1 VSRNALKIA
10 IDGPA
15 ASGKSTTAREVAK
28 RLNVIYIDSGAMY
41 RAVTLKAIRDGIP
54 TTNFEQVVKIA
65 ENLEIRFEQ
74 HDSQTIIFMDNED
87 VSSQIRDPKVNNH
100 INPVAANP
108 KVREIM
114 VRKQQELGKE
124 GGVVMDGRDIGTV
137 VFPDADLK
145 VFMKASAEER
155 AKRRYEELIN
165 KGISISFDDVLQ
177 EVRTRDRADSTR
189 LHGPLKI
196 AEDAI
201 IIDTT
206 ALSIEEQILKIIALV
221 KEIKEKVNLKNTN

>member
-1 VSRNALKIA
+1 VNKNTLKIA

-28 RLNVIYIDSGAMY
+28 RLNLIYIDSGAMY
-41 RAVTLKAIRDGIP
+41 RAVTLKAIREEIP
-54 TTNFEQVVKIA
+54 TTNNQQVAKIA
-65 ENLEIRFEQ
+65 QNLEIKFEQ

-87 VSSQIRDPKVNNH
+87 VSTQIRGPEVDDH

-108 KVREIM
+108 KVRDIL
-114 VRKQQELGKE
+114 VKKQQELGKE

-145 VFMKASAEER
+145 VFMQASAEER
-155 AKRRYEELIN
+155 AKRRYDEF
-165 KGISISFDDVLQ
+165 KRSGVPISFEKVLQ
-177 EVRTRDRADSTR
+177 EILTRDRADTTR
-189 LHGPLKI
+189 MHGPLKI
-196 AEDAI
+196 AKDAF

-206 ALSIEEQILKIIALV
+206 ALSIEGQIKKVIALALKIQ
-221 KEIKEKVNLKNTN
+221 EKVILKNTN